1 MTNKTTIVKDFSDL
15 KGFKKLGR
23 KAKLNLVAE
32 AINTSR
38 YEVVGFIN
46 QSNNIKLKCRFH
58 NVRDGLGRWTAK
70 RK

>member
-1 MTNKTTIVKDFSDL
+1 MTNKTTVIRDFSDL
-15 KGFKKLGR
+15 KGFNKAGR
-23 KAKLNLVAE
+23 KTKLNMVAE

-38 YEVVGFIN
+38 YQVVGFIN
-46 QSNNIKLKCRFH
+46 QTNAIKLKCRFH